1 MVEKRHFP
9 DGKGL
14 GAGFRSSGGYKSFMK
29 VSVITPSFQN
39 SDWLKLCV
47 ESVADQGQALQ
58 EHIVQDACSTD
69 GTADWL
75 KKEARVRAFF
85 EKDEGMYDAVNRGF
99 DRAQGEILAYLNCD
113 EQYLPGALEKVV
125 KFFERNPQIQAC
137 VGDTVVVDGRGN
149 YLCHRLGLVPGKWGT
164 WVRFPVVTSSL
175 FFRRSLW
182 ANPGVRFDVR
192 WKIFGDLFFVLNL
205 LQRGT
210 RFGVLPEFLSVFS
223 DHGENL
229 YLRAKPEEVARR
241 QKAAPNLVR
250 IFYPCLLA
258 SYGLR
263 ILLRG
268 GLAVRPF
275 SYAIYSPAS
284 VGRRRHDAIRPTL
297 FWAGRSRW
305 KKAPDQAL
313 RKKPN

>member
-1 MVEKRHFP
+1 
-9 DGKGL
+9 
-14 GAGFRSSGGYKSFMK
+14 MK

-75 KKEARVRAFF
+75 KKESRVRAYF
-85 EKDEGMYDAVNRGF
+85 EKDAGMYDAVNRGF
-99 DRAQGEILAYLNCD
+99 SRAKGEILAYLNCD
-113 EQYLPGALEKVV
+113 EQYLPGALDKVV
-125 KFFERNPQIQAC
+125 KFFKKNPQIQAC
-137 VGDTVVVDGRGN
+137 VGDTVVVDARGN

-164 WVRFPVVTSSL
+164 WVRFPVVTSSF

-182 ANPGVRFDVR
+182 EDPDVRLDIR
-192 WKIFGDLFFVLNL
+192 WKIFGDLFFVIHL
-205 LQRGT
+205 LRRQT
-210 RFGVLPEFLSVFS
+210 RFGVLPDFLSVFS

-229 YLRAKPEEVARR
+229 YLRAQPEEIMRR
-241 QKAAPNLVR
+241 KKAAPQLVK

-258 SYGLR
+258 AYWLR
-263 ILLRG
+263 LALRG
-268 GLAVRPF
+268 GLAVKPF
-275 SYAIYSPAS
+275 SYEIYSPGS
-284 VGRRRHDAIRPTL
+284 DVRQSHPVSHPSL

-305 KKAPDQAL
+305 KKTS
-313 RKKPN
+313 